1 MPILISSMPG
11 DSLRVSSSC
20 LTTLLGFRDFLKRT
34 LKKVSLSRLF
44 LIHNDWSCVAKAT
57 WIQFQSLEFGLLA
70 LRRHCKFW
78 TSIYLLQDPKFF
90 NLCTKNASQRHSFL
104 YSFITPESCST
115 IHLNTK
121 QTSLVSQYMGTQS
134 ELILFH
140 RICGHRLNVIHR
152 TRYNTKWMILMVLDM
167 AQGVRLN
174 PDDHN
179 IVIWFVK
186 LNLGCL
192 KTMWVGLETL
202 VGASLL

>member
-1 MPILISSMPG
+1 MILNTQRLKLCCYSNMSSIPKPG
-11 DSLRVSSSC
+11 VWTPC
-20 LTTLLGFRDFLKRT
+20 FTE
-34 LKKVSLSRLF
+34 RLQVLNF
-44 LIHNDWSCVAKAT
+44 YI
-57 WIQFQSLEFGLLA
+57 LA
-70 LRRHCKFW
+70 AR
-78 TSIYLLQDPKFF
+78 SKFF
-90 NLCTKNASQRHSFL
+90 NLCTKNPSERHSFL
-104 YSFITPESCST
+104 YSFISPQSCCT
-115 IHLNTK
+115 THVNTK
-121 QTSLVSQYMGTQS
+121 WTSLVSPYMGTQS

-174 PDDHN
+174 PDDHK

-186 LNLGCL
+186 LNLACL